1 MRLVDLHFVKK
12 YERKRNMTQLQ
23 IKEEKQR
30 KFLQK
35 TKENLF
41 KIVDIADRFGSQT
54 GTKDDDV
61 STEAQTEV
69 ADGAPPTADANF

>member
-1 MRLVDLHFVKK
+1 MRKVDSHFVKK

-41 KIVDIADRFGSQT
+41 KIVDIADRFSQT
-54 GTKDDDV
+54 ETRDDDV

-69 ADGAPPTADANF
+69 ADGTPLTADANFT